1 MHEYQLHKVLC
12 RLKKMIYVRDL
23 RQHLKHSEG
32 SINILFV
39 VDGAV
44 FVNNFSPN

>member
-1 MHEYQLHKVLC
+1 MYEYQLHKVLC

-32 SINILFV
+32 SIDIFF